1 MKTIEIISQDLFDK
15 IRSRFTNLQMGDEA
29 GAVTM
34 DPRQAR
40 FYDFDFAIE
49 SHNLGRVSIS
59 INELGT
65 LKVFYGQSI
74 LEDIDPVSREYW
86 YDFLREM
93 RNFAKRRLLRFDTRD
108 ITKSNLDKDDF
119 QYLATNGSKEDDMNI
134 KESVKFNGTKK
145 TSYGK
150 LQTAKVI
157 VKHNKPIE
165 DESFGAR
172 KRPGNIKAIYVQ
184 NEEGERFKYP
194 FIHTAGAIAM
204 AQHVAHGGKPYD
216 ELGNAIVGLSEKISN
231 LASCTKHMS
240 LHDGMNQEAHQ
251 IAERVGMKLQEL
263 RGQVKMLGG
272 RNGYESWAESF
283 VPMSQDEEL
292 DAATMEDYKSKFTQK
307 SFREDLTQYFPLIHA
322 IMKETGEL
330 NLEDLVGE
338 ASEEK
343 CDECGYV
350 MEKCACDTVK
360 EDVFSR
366 FESWA
371 NSLAEGTIEPDTLAA
386 LGELLGQN
394 ITIGADATN
403 AIEALQGIGI
413 NDEGLEELLAAKAK
427 IDPEMTLSDGIS
439 EWLTKVDPE
448 AAQELLGQTQE
459 PAPQQ
464 QPEPTQAAE
473 QPPESPAQMDAPSQ
487 EPEMAENTD
496 HLRNPDT
503 PAIDRKKAGYQLTPK
518 DVDVSQNKHK
528 WDYHQR
534 AHGQK
539 HPEDPREG
547 EAGEDY
553 VDGEQEE
560 MRQPNMRELAQWLQ
574 GHYNAAWKE
583 EGFKSPWRK
592 GARELG
598 LMAEKEFGPEY
609 SHLVKELMGVK
620 GGETP
625 LNRVVRKAHER
636 AAETE
641 EADNNYG
648 GQLSPVHGEADD
660 HEGTGGFAESEFTS
674 ILRLAGLAK

>member
-40 FYDFDFAIE
+40 FYDFDFTLE
-49 SHNLGRVSIS
+49 GHDLGRVSIS

-119 QYLATNGSKEDDMNI
+119 QYLATNGSKEDDMNMN
-134 KESVKFNGTKK
+134 ESMKFNGTKK

-157 VKHNKPIE
+157 VKHNKAIE

-240 LHDGMNQEAHQ
+240 LHDGMNQEAHD
-251 IAERVGMKLQEL
+251 IAERIGAKLQQM
-263 RGQVKMLGG
+263 RGHVKMLGG

-283 VPMSQDEEL
+283 VPQSQDEEL

-307 SFREDLTQYFPLIHA
+307 SFKEDLTQYFPLIHA

-338 ASEEK
+338 ASQDK
-343 CDECGYV
+343 CNECGYV
-350 MEKCACDTVK
+350 MEKCACDSVK
-360 EDVFSR
+360 EDIFSK

-371 NSLAEGTIEPDTLAA
+371 NSLAEGTVEPDTLAA
-386 LGELLGQN
+386 LGELLNQGM
-394 ITIGADATN
+394 TIGADGTN

-413 NDEGLEELLAAKAK
+413 NDEGLEELLTAKAK

-448 AAQELLGQTQE
+448 AAQELLGQEQEPAPQTQE
-459 PAPQQ
+459 PAP
-464 QPEPTQAAE
+464 TE
-473 QPPESPAQMDAPSQ
+473 QPPEQAPASPGQLDAPSDQ
-487 EPEMAENTD
+487 PMAEYND

-503 PAIDRKKAGYQLTPK
+503 PAVDRKKAGYQLTPK
-518 DVDVSQNKHK
+518 DVDVSQNKNK
-528 WDYHQR
+528 YDYHQR
-534 AHGQK
+534 AHGKK

-547 EAGEDY
+547 EDAVANDQG
-553 VDGEQEE
+553 QTQ
-560 MRQPNMRELAQWLQ
+560 QPNMRELAQWMQ
-574 GHYNAAWKE
+574 GHYNANYQE

-598 LMAEKEFGPEY
+598 LMAEKQFGPEY
-609 SHLVKELMGVK
+609 GHLVKELMGVT
-620 GGETP
+620 GGESS
-625 LNRVVRKAHER
+625 LSRVVRKSHER
-636 AAETE
+636 AAQQE
-641 EADNNYG
+641 EDANNYG
-648 GQLSPVHGEADD
+648 GQPVQGEADD
-660 HEGTGGFAESEFTS
+660 REGTGSFAESEFTS